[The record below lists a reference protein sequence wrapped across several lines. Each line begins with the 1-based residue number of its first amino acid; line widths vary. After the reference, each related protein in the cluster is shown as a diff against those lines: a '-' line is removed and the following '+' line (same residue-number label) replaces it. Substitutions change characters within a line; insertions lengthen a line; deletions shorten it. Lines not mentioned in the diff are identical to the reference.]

1 MNRDTFNS
9 MLREPASIS
18 VESRDELLKMVK
30 EYPWCSSAHV
40 LLCKLDHRE
49 QHVAYDQHLRRAA
62 VYAYDR
68 EALYNLLMGDKLRD
82 TVAQF
87 DQEVESQSDDE
98 VENPKPSVGEAVAEE
113 GFSAASQPDAEISQ
127 ETLSAEDSQ
136 DGADENDAPSARLGR
151 DKEEEEADQAT
162 AKRKK
167 AGDFDDLHREIIVEA
182 ISSTIEREVDE
193 KDEPEDVPEANE
205 ASETKHEITKTPPA
219 SEGPETSVT
228 TKPKVAQNITD
239 TGHLSAYAKWLLA
252 HQQAEERDDSA
263 TPALADELPADPKLK
278 HTALIDRFIE
288 TDPKITPGKADLFST
303 ENLAK
308 MSLVEDEA
316 FVTETMAMIYARQGH
331 KKKAIKA
338 YKLLSLKYP
347 EKSVYFANQ
356 IKKL

>member
-49 QHVAYDQHLRRAA
+49 QHVGYDQHLRKAA
-62 VYAYDR
+62 IYAYDR

-87 DQEVESQSDDE
+87 DQEVVSQSDEE
-98 VENPKPSVGEAVAEE
+98 VEDAKPSVVEAVPEE
-113 GFSAASQPDAEISQ
+113 GVSAASQPDAGISQ
-127 ETLSAEDSQ
+127 ETLAAENSQ
-136 DGADENDAPSARLGR
+136 EGADENDAASARLGR
-151 DKEEEEADQAT
+151 GNEEEEADQAT

-193 KDEPEDVPEANE
+193 KDEPEDAPEADV
-205 ASETKHEITKTPPA
+205 ASETEHEITETPPA
-219 SEGPETSVT
+219 SEERETPVA
-228 TKPKVAQNITD
+228 TKQKEAQNTSD

-252 HQQAEERDDSA
+252 HRRGEESEHST
-263 TPALADELPADPKLK
+263 TPMLADELPADPKLK